1 MFDGT
6 TLGWIL
12 GIGIPLIHAIGIG
25 HAVDAIMKTRTPQ
38 GATAWAI
45 SLVILPYL
53 ALPIY

>member
-12 GIGIPLIHAIGIG
+12 GIGILLVHAVGIG
-25 HAVDAIMKTRTPQ
+25 HAVDAIMKTRTSQ

-45 SLVILPYL
+45 
-53 ALPIY
+53 